1 MAEGSRHATRT
12 ATPPPRTPLGR
23 VRDALVLALEWTLIG
38 GFAILVLDVLW
49 GVFSRYV
56 LGEQSR
62 WTEELAIYLLVWV
75 SLLGATV
82 TYADKGHLGVD
93 YFVGKL
99 EPGARKAAAIAAEII
114 VFVFSA
120 FVLVWGG
127 WVLIS
132 KTLESGQMS
141 PALDIPMGYIYLA
154 VPLSGV
160 FFLLFSFEH
169 LLALTTGRRAG
180 KEEAILDA

>member
-1 MAEGSRHATRT
+1 MTEGPRHATEPSAAR
-12 ATPPPRTPLGR
+12 PRTPLGH
-23 VRDALVLALEWTLIG
+23 VRDALVHALEWTLIG

-56 LGEQSR
+56 VGEQSR
-62 WTEELAIYLLVWV
+62 WTEELAIYLLVWI
-75 SLLGATV
+75 SLLGASV
-82 TYADKGHLGVD
+82 TYAEKGHLGVD

-99 EPGARKAAAIAAEII
+99 EPGVRVVSAIAAEII

-132 KTLESGQMS
+132 KTLESGQVS

-154 VPLSGV
+154 VPLSGL
-160 FFLLFSFEH
+160 FFLLFSVEH
-169 LLALTTGRRAG
+169 LWALATGRAG
-180 KEEAILDA
+180 KDEAVLDA